1 MANLQDVAMKVLSD
15 PDFAQKLVNEPEA
28 TLRAEGI
35 EPTPEMLDALKGVD
49 VSSVQ
54 GLAKDFQDGKAAH

>member
-15 PDFAQKLVNEPEA
+15 PSFAQKLVSQPEA
-28 TLRAEGI
+28 TLREAGI

-49 VSSVQ
+49 VASVQ
-54 GLAKDFQDGKAAH
+54 ALAKDFQDGKAAH